1 MGSRGRSGER
11 ERSAAEEGEAVG
23 RADRGRADRRRAAR
37 RVQRRRRRSL
47 VREIP
52 LIIVVALVITLLLQ
66 TFVVQVFSIPS
77 GSMQNTIAIGDRVV
91 VDKLSPWFGWK
102 PQRGEVVVFKD
113 PDNWLAS
120 DPVPKDNP
128 VLGAVKSVF
137 TFVGLL
143 PSDRDLIKRVIGVPG
158 DTVACC
164 DSQGRV
170 TVNGKPLDESYV
182 FAGEAPS
189 KIPFKVTVPPGKLWV
204 MGDHRDISADSRYHM
219 GDATG
224 GFVPESDV
232 VGRAMA
238 VVWPFSHWRTLPI
251 PDTTPPSASSSAAA
265 QSLRQVSSAAVLW
278 PVPMEL
284 PLVMGV
290 AATVPRLR
298 DRRRWRGRWP
308 WKAAPRGSGI

>member
-1 MGSRGRSGER
+1 
-11 ERSAAEEGEAVG
+11 
-23 RADRGRADRRRAAR
+23 
-37 RVQRRRRRSL
+37 
-47 VREIP
+47 
-52 LIIVVALVITLLLQ
+52 
-66 TFVVQVFSIPS
+66 
-77 GSMQNTIAIGDRVV
+77 
-91 VDKLSPWFGWK
+91 
-102 PQRGEVVVFKD
+102 
-113 PDNWLAS
+113 
-120 DPVPKDNP
+120 
-128 VLGAVKSVF
+128 
-137 TFVGLL
+137 
-143 PSDRDLIKRVIGVPG
+143 
-158 DTVACC
+158 
-164 DSQGRV
+164 
-170 TVNGKPLDESYV
+170 
-182 FAGEAPS
+182 
-189 KIPFKVTVPPGKLWV
+189 

-251 PDTTPPSASSSAAA
+251 PDTTPPTASSSAAA

-298 DRRRWRGRWP
+298 DRRRWRRRRP

>member
-1 MGSRGRSGER
+1 MGSRGRSGTVEGVGEGTSR
-11 ERSAAEEGEAVG
+11 AE
-23 RADRGRADRRRAAR
+23 RGRAERRRAAR
-37 RVQRRRRRSL
+37 RAQRRRQRSL

-52 LIIVVALVITLLLQ
+52 LIIGVALVITLLLQ

-91 VDKLSPWFGWK
+91 VDKFSPWLGWK
-102 PQRGEVVVFKD
+102 PQRGEVVVFSD
-113 PDNWLAS
+113 PDNWLAD
-120 DPVPKDNP
+120 DPVPKDGP
-128 VLGAVKSVF
+128 VMGAVKSAF

-164 DSQGRV
+164 DTQGRV

-182 FAGEAPS
+182 FPGNPPCES
-189 KIPFKVTVPPGKLWV
+189 VQVTVPAGKLWV

-219 GDATG
+219 ADSTG
-224 GFVPESDV
+224 GFVPEKDV
-232 VGRAMA
+232 VGRAVA
-238 VVWPFSHWRTLPI
+238 VVWPVTHWRTLPV
-251 PDTTPPSASSSAAA
+251 PQTTPPSAARTVPE

-278 PVPMEL
+278 PVPAEL

-290 AATVPRLR
+290 AATVSRFR
-298 DRRRWRGRWP
+298 DRRRWRRRWP
-308 WKAAPRGSGI
+308 RTAAQRDSGT